1 MPSIH
6 RMPNIH
12 TNGRRIC
19 CGNSTFW
26 LCWSLIR
33 PRRVDHLCP
42 FLAAGRCTDEADI
55 LIGAVTHIC
64 FAPATIGNLICRC
77 SGRPS
82 RYRTALHGHVSCN
95 ARAATRANGSLSSN
109 GSHGKK
115 TEPTV
120 KTSVA
125 ESGPDIP
132 RRKSRNGGAE
142 PSVSAVGKLDFEVPR
157 GRREPTAAGSRP
169 SAQVHEKKTA
179 QRAAFCAKGQRAGYL
194 DSQSLSSLS
203 SSTDNACPSL
213 D

>member
-1 MPSIH
+1 MHAQQLAQMALSVPMGAGMAKT
-6 RMPNIH
+6 R
-12 TNGRRIC
+12 TNRQDF
-19 CGNSTFW
+19 S
-26 LCWSLIR
+26 
-33 PRRVDHLCP
+33 
-42 FLAAGRCTDEADI
+42 
-55 LIGAVTHIC
+55 
-64 FAPATIGNLICRC
+64 
-77 SGRPS
+77 
-82 RYRTALHGHVSCN
+82 
-95 ARAATRANGSLSSN
+95 
-109 GSHGKK
+109 
-115 TEPTV
+115 
-120 KTSVA
+120 A
-125 ESGPDIP
+125 ESGPDIA